1 MKSLLNICISFAKAS
16 RNISIPLLRN
26 LYYPHYSR
34 NITTTTTKSTLWG
47 SKKSNR
53 KIKVNTIINS
63 EMSDPTMELTL
74 APLRLHV
81 KEQVRF

>member
-1 MKSLLNICISFAKAS
+1 MKSILNICISFAKSS

-26 LYYPHYSR
+26 LYRHNSR
-34 NITTTTTKSTLWG
+34 NLTTNTTKSTSLWG

-53 KIKVNTIINS
+53 KIKVNTIIIS
-63 EMSDPTMELTL
+63 EMSDPAMELTL